1 MPAKAWTNAAQHAYL
16 ELQLPDFIR
25 RQAQKKLHL
34 FWGPMH
40 EGWFARF
47 PEQAE
52 LGLPLPSDATA
63 PPLTDPQM
71 AVLGAAIEKRK
82 KQLNSWIRR
91 ERLKIRGGNA
101 GKKNKKSPLAQFLAK
116 KMRPVGRRVH
126 HPVEIFQMRNKG
138 RIRAK
143 LTERGHDSLNEA
155 ARRAAKEGSNDSD
168 DEEETLE
175 EQEAHAKASRSE
187 RMRMRTS
194 VVAELWRDASEEERQ
209 AVSREIA
216 REKAELDRQR
226 RKEEEES
233 GERSAPTPTEY
244 QGGVDALD
252 ELFESVHALSLETSG
267 WVGLSILGG
276 PTPREGGATTVK
288 VICSGETLAGNS
300 FSDACA
306 DFEQEIVGRFKVF
319 LDRVFPVSDCLKRAI
334 EQDPVPETQ
343 PVELSVD
350 VTVPPPPPLPPKP
363 KRVRKPKK
371 TGPTATPTTT
381 TAETPASSQ
390 ATPPPPVSSLSA
402 PPSSFSASAFAT
414 SAANLGAAS
423 WSILPDASTQDRSQ
437 GGIPGSLDSFSAS
450 LDAEFGPAF
459 VADLNAGV
467 FDPASMFEEEDPF
480 SVGRDEDTLA
490 NRTDTSP
497 PPDQPSYFN
506 SRASSFLGEDG
517 FANPTD
523 VSPPPPRPSY
533 YNSQSSLLLGEDP
546 FLDPATASR
555 PPPRPSY
562 KGAPFY
568 KAQPSSRGS
577 RYTPSALFSTFST
590 PKRHVTAPLIPA
602 ASPASMRRKV
612 TGWNSPAQ
620 PTGTGTNI
628 STRAAQAL
636 AAIVGVTLPTAS
648 PMHTG
653 SFAFSSSPPTTLL
666 PSTAAAATNAAT
678 NVTIATTIPPSSLPS
693 SSPVATATQ
702 NVHVPICRPAAKPL
716 EPPKKARAPGQ
727 KRAGAAKGTE
737 PDAQSPATESA
748 LAAAGTHA
756 PASTAAVPLRPA
768 IASLDREALDE
779 MTNMELGTINQVV
792 PGMGTS
798 RFNQLADARKKKRLE
813 DAAAA
818 EKAEE
823 HASAEARG
831 YFELPNP
838 NGPTPTVV
846 LTGRRREPRVM
857 FDGTVA
863 AVQKKGVR
871 AKKPKTAVA
880 KAGSK
885 RKATP
890 GTGPAKPRKKA
901 RK

>member
-1 MPAKAWTNAAQHAYL
+1 MPAKAWTNAAQYAYL

-40 EGWFARF
+40 EGWLVQF

-63 PPLTDPQM
+63 PPLMDPQM

-116 KMRPVGRRVH
+116 KMRPVGHRVH

-143 LTERGHDSLNEA
+143 LTERRHDSLNEA
-155 ARRAAKEGSNDSD
+155 ARRAAKEGSDDSD
-168 DEEETLE
+168 NEEETLE
-175 EQEAHAKASRSE
+175 
-187 RMRMRTS
+187 
-194 VVAELWRDASEEERQ
+194 DASEEERQ

-216 REKAELDRQR
+216 REKAELDRQQ

-233 GERSAPTPTEY
+233 DERSAPTPTEY

-252 ELFESVHALSLETSG
+252 ELFESVHVLSLETSG

-319 LDRVFPVSDCLKRAI
+319 LDRVFPVSECLKRII

-343 PVELSVD
+343 PVEPSVD

-423 WSILPDASTQDRSQ
+423 Q
-437 GGIPGSLDSFSAS
+437 GGIPGSLDLFSAS

-480 SVGRDEDTLA
+480 S
-490 NRTDTSP
+490 
-497 PPDQPSYFN
+497 PSYFN
-506 SRASSFLGEDG
+506 S
-517 FANPTD
+517 
-523 VSPPPPRPSY
+523 
-533 YNSQSSLLLGEDP
+533 
-546 FLDPATASR
+546 
-555 PPPRPSY
+555 
-562 KGAPFY
+562 
-568 KAQPSSRGS
+568 
-577 RYTPSALFSTFST
+577 
-590 PKRHVTAPLIPA
+590 
-602 ASPASMRRKV
+602 
-612 TGWNSPAQ
+612 
-620 PTGTGTNI
+620 
-628 STRAAQAL
+628 
-636 AAIVGVTLPTAS
+636 
-648 PMHTG
+648 
-653 SFAFSSSPPTTLL
+653 
-666 PSTAAAATNAAT
+666 
-678 NVTIATTIPPSSLPS
+678 
-693 SSPVATATQ
+693 
-702 NVHVPICRPAAKPL
+702 
-716 EPPKKARAPGQ
+716 
-727 KRAGAAKGTE
+727 
-737 PDAQSPATESA
+737 
-748 LAAAGTHA
+748 
-756 PASTAAVPLRPA
+756 
-768 IASLDREALDE
+768 
-779 MTNMELGTINQVV
+779 
-792 PGMGTS
+792 
-798 RFNQLADARKKKRLE
+798 
-813 DAAAA
+813 
-818 EKAEE
+818 
-823 HASAEARG
+823 
-831 YFELPNP
+831 
-838 NGPTPTVV
+838 
-846 LTGRRREPRVM
+846 
-857 FDGTVA
+857 
-863 AVQKKGVR
+863 
-871 AKKPKTAVA
+871 
-880 KAGSK
+880 
-885 RKATP
+885 
-890 GTGPAKPRKKA
+890 
-901 RK
+901 

>member
-1 MPAKAWTNAAQHAYL
+1 MPAKAWTNAAQYAYL

-40 EGWFARF
+40 EGC
-47 PEQAE
+47 
-52 LGLPLPSDATA
+52 DATA

-116 KMRPVGRRVH
+116 KMRPV
-126 HPVEIFQMRNKG
+126 
-138 RIRAK
+138 
-143 LTERGHDSLNEA
+143 
-155 ARRAAKEGSNDSD
+155 
-168 DEEETLE
+168 EETLE

-216 REKAELDRQR
+216 REKAELDRQQ

-233 GERSAPTPTEY
+233 DERSAPTPTEY

-319 LDRVFPVSDCLKRAI
+319 LDRVFPVSECLKRVI

-343 PVELSVD
+343 PVEPSVD

-402 PPSSFSASAFAT
+402 PPSSFSASA
-414 SAANLGAAS
+414 
-423 WSILPDASTQDRSQ
+423 TQDRSQ

-490 NRTDTSP
+490 NP
-497 PPDQPSYFN
+497 
-506 SRASSFLGEDG
+506 SSFLGEDG

-533 YNSQSSLLLGEDP
+533 YNSQSSSLLGEDP

-590 PKRHVTAPLIPA
+590 PKRHVTAPLISEHAQEGHWMEQPGA
-602 ASPASMRRKV
+602 ANGHRDEHLDPRGASAGINRGGYAAHCLPDAHRLLCLLVVAPHHLTPFDCSSGDKHGDKRNYWYDHSPL
-612 TGWNSPAQ
+612 Q
-620 PTGTGTNI
+620 
-628 STRAAQAL
+628 L
-636 AAIVGVTLPTAS
+636 AELVACGYRNAECPR
-648 PMHTG
+648 PH
-653 SFAFSSSPPTTLL
+653 LL
-666 PSTAAAATNAAT
+666 P
-678 NVTIATTIPPSSLPS
+678 
-693 SSPVATATQ
+693 
-702 NVHVPICRPAAKPL
+702 CRQA
-716 EPPKKARAPGQ
+716 ARATKEGAGAGAEEGGCS
-727 KRAGAAKGTE
+727 KGYRAGRAV
-737 PDAQSPATESA
+737 PATESA

-798 RFNQLADARKKKRLE
+798 RFNQLAEARKKKRLE